1 MATTP
6 LQTLTLDEKLQVSLN
21 IQRTPYIQNADVIDW
36 VQAKFKKLNLRSPLA
51 LVQFAESVTSLLHTS
66 VVQTR
71 LQLDIASTGDYT
83 GHSHQDVDEDLARMM
98 ASMNADQSVAE
109 YVGVDEDIDVH
120 KPPE

>member
-6 LQTLTLDEKLQVSLN
+6 LQTLTLDEKLQASLK
-21 IQRTPYIQNADVIDW
+21 IQRTPNIQNADVIDW
-36 VQAKFKKLNLRSPLA
+36 VQAKFKK
-51 LVQFAESVTSLLHTS
+51 SVSII
-66 VVQTR
+66 QTR